1 MFGNDRESLRRY
13 FIDTWQKARAGTQLE
28 AMEQLV
34 AGVIAEHP
42 EYHPLLESGPEE
54 VVDHDYTPE
63 DGQTNPFLHMGMHIA
78 LREQAGSDR
87 PPGMQALT
95 EQLAAFTGDR
105 HEAEHQLMEPL
116 GAALWHAQ
124 RTGMQP
130 DETRYLD
137 GVRQLVQDT
146 TGRPPAA

>member
-13 FIDTWQKARAGTQLE
+13 FIATWERAQSGAELE
-28 AMEQLV
+28 PMERMV

-42 EYHPLLESGPEE
+42 EYQPLLEAAPEE
-54 VVDHDYTPE
+54 LVDRDYTPE
-63 DGQTNPFLHMGMHIA
+63 EGQTNPFLHMGMPIA

-87 PPGMQALT
+87 PPGIHALT
-95 EQLAAFTGDR
+95 QQLATFTGDL
-105 HEAEHQLMEPL
+105 HEAEHRLMEPL

-124 RTGMQP
+124 RTGMPP
-130 DETRYLD
+130 DESRYLD
-137 GVRQLVQDT
+137 SVRQLVQDT